1 MPQEYEIIQFKK
13 GDFQDNHGNFW
24 CNVALRGLS
33 EPVMI
38 VVKDPTKYKD
48 GDKIYGRI
56 TQETSKAGKS
66 YQRFRRE
73 PRPDENTPSH
83 GSRSYTPRDDAA
95 IRAQFS
101 IKTAVELLKTPEA
114 NVAEDTIE
122 HWAKVFYKMV
132 DRVKDSDKPVA
143 ISKVEQV
150 VEQVFD
156 VPAEESDMKSLMDSI
171 PF

>member
-24 CNVALRGLS
+24 CDMALRGVS
-33 EPVMI
+33 EPVKI
-38 VVKDPTKYKD
+38 VVKDPTKYQD

-73 PRPDENTPSH
+73 LAPDENTPSH

-101 IKTAVELLKTPEA
+101 IKTAVELLKNPEA
-114 NVAEDTIE
+114 EVKEDIIE
-122 HWAKVFYKMV
+122 HWAKVFYKMI
-132 DRVKDSDKPVA
+132 DRVKDSEKPVA
-143 ISKVEQV
+143 VSSRVDE
-150 VEQVFD
+150 VFP
-156 VPAEESDMKSLMDSI
+156 VSEEMDTKSLMESMPED
-171 PF
+171 FLK